1 MGYMFVLNVIE
12 LWHQLSVH
20 IVIPCMG
27 YVLDCMVHILD
38 AMGSMLANEMR
49 IVSTVKV

>member
-1 MGYMFVLNVIE
+1 MLFVMELWHQWSAHCVIPDMGYMF
-12 LWHQLSVH
+12 
-20 IVIPCMG
+20 
-27 YVLDCMVHILD
+27 DCMVYMLD